1 MKKLNVEMKF
11 HYDVED
17 DVLSIYTDVAPSETV
32 EVSEFV
38 NVDIN
43 KEKGIVGL
51 EIFEASEFF
60 SINDIG
66 KSFLGS
72 LRSLSLEYAELRGTL
87 FVKVNFVGADGI
99 VVSCQLPSFRKSEY
113 ECPLLYGK

>member
-1 MKKLNVEMKF
+1 MKKLVEMKF

-17 DVLSIYTDVAPSETV
+17 DVLSIYTDVAPTETV

-43 KEKGIVGL
+43 KDEGIVGL

-66 KSFLGS
+66 KSFLEG
-72 LRSLSLEYAELRGTL
+72 LRSLSLEYVELRGTL
-87 FVKVNFVGADGI
+87 FVKVNFVGVDGV
-99 VVSCQLPSFRKSEY
+99 VVSSQLPSFRKSEY
-113 ECPLLYGK
+113 ECPLICGE